1 MVFIALMVF
10 VGFRVARDCPE
21 KPDPLKHQ
29 EYRFRLSPPPCLP
42 VLISSP
48 SQSALDAFLPTLRHL
63 CKLFPGGSAGLFLP
77 PPLRSASLS
86 LGL

>member
-29 EYRFRLSPPPCLP
+29 EYRFRLSLPPCPDL
-42 VLISSP
+42 LLSEC
-48 SQSALDAFLPTLRHL
+48 LG
-63 CKLFPGGSAGLFLP
+63 CLFAHS
-77 PPLRSASLS
+77 SASL
-86 LGL
+86 